1 MRLKPLHRQPM
12 AWGVAILALFLFIQA
27 IPVERNNPP
36 VTERIEAPPEVQT
49 LLRRACMDCHSN
61 ETFWPWYSGVAPI
74 SWLTARDVREGRE
87 HLNLST
93 WDRYDAGER
102 AELFDEMAEVVE
114 EGEMPMKMYLPL
126 HPEARLTAEERA
138 LLVRWA
144 RAGGGG

>member
-1 MRLKPLHRQPM
+1 MRPKPLHRQPM